1 MTQVLSQ
8 TEVDALLN
16 AVIGGDIDTEQK
28 SAPGGPAPEEESVVT
43 YDLTSQDKIIRGRM
57 PTLDIV
63 YERFIR
69 AFRMNLTSQLRKL
82 ATLSIAATDTMKFGE
97 FINTLP
103 LPSCMS
109 VVRFDTLRGSGIIVL
124 ESKLAYGLI
133 DSFLG
138 GTDRPYTKIEGKDFT
153 QIELSIIKK
162 VVLSALED
170 LEKAWAPVTPMAIHF
185 VRTETNPQ
193 FVGIVPPSD
202 IVIATTFSVE
212 LENASGALTI
222 VMPFATLEPIRQ
234 KLISGFQQEAIETD
248 HYWSN
253 MMIRHLEETDLNVTV
268 ELGATEINMKQLLN
282 LKIGDIVPLR
292 TDASAEIPVAVEGVI
307 RFKGLFGASR
317 GSRAVQLTHVV
328 ENRNREFLKKRG
340 EEEGPVGLTRGSVDD
355 LT

>member
-8 TEVDALLN
+8 KEVDALLN
-16 AVIGGDIDTEQK
+16 AVIGGDVPTET
-28 SAPGGPAPEEESVVT
+28 STAGAEEESIVT

-103 LPSCMS
+103 LPSCMT
-109 VVRFDTLRGSGIIVL
+109 VVRFESLRGSGIVVL
-124 ESKLAYGLI
+124 ESKLAYALI

-138 GTDRPYTKIEGKDFT
+138 GTDRPYTKVEGKEFT

-162 VVLSALED
+162 VVMAALDD
-170 LEKAWAPVTPMAIHF
+170 LEKAWAPVTPMNINF

-234 KLISGFQQEAIETD
+234 KLVSGFQQEAIETD
-248 HYWSN
+248 YYWSN
-253 MMIRHLEETDLNVTV
+253 MMIRHLEETELNVQV
-268 ELGATEINMKQLLN
+268 ELGTTAVTLRQLLE
-282 LKIGDIVPLR
+282 LKKGDVIPLR
-292 TDASAEIPVAVEGVI
+292 TDATAEIPAMVEGVV
-307 RFKGLFGASR
+307 RFRGLFGASR
-317 GSRAVQLTHVV
+317 GSRAIQVTQVV
-328 ENRNREFLKKRG
+328 ENRNKEFLKRRSDDELPTG
-340 EEEGPVGLTRGSVDD
+340 NVVDD

>member
-1 MTQVLSQ
+1 MSNVLSQ
-8 TEVDALLN
+8 KEVDALLN
-16 AVIGGDIDTEQK
+16 AVIGGDVDTEGPG
-28 SAPGGPAPEEESVVT
+28 SASEEEESVVT

-109 VVRFDTLRGSGIIVL
+109 VVRFESLRGSGILVL
-124 ESKLAYGLI
+124 ESKLAFALI

-138 GTDRPYTKIEGKDFT
+138 GTDRPYTKIEGKEFT

-162 VVLSALED
+162 VVVAALSD
-170 LEKAWAPVTPMAIHF
+170 LEKAWAPVTPMNINF
-185 VRTETNPQ
+185 LRTETNPQ

-202 IVIATTFSVE
+202 IVIATTFSIE
-212 LENASGALTI
+212 LENVSGALTI

-234 KLISGFQQEAIETD
+234 KLISGFQQEAVETD
-248 HYWSN
+248 YYWSN
-253 MMIRHLEETDLNVTV
+253 MMIRHLEETDLNVRV
-268 ELGATEINMKQLLN
+268 ELGSNTITMRQILN
-282 LKIGDIVPLR
+282 LKIGDVVPLQ
-292 TDASAEIPVAVEGVI
+292 TDATAEIPVLVEGVE
-307 RFKGLFGASR
+307 RFRGLFGASR
-317 GSRAVQLTHVV
+317 GSRAVQLTQVV
-328 ENRNREFLKKRG
+328 ENKNKEFLNKP
-340 EEEGPVGLTRGSVDD
+340 EEEEDHLPRGNALDD
-355 LT
+355 LS

>member
-1 MTQVLSQ
+1 MSQVLSQ
-8 TEVDALLN
+8 KEVDALLN
-16 AVIGGDIDTEQK
+16 AVVGGDVPTETK
-28 SAPGGPAPEEESVVT
+28 KGGADDENIVT

-109 VVRFDTLRGSGIIVL
+109 VVRFETLRGSGIVVL
-124 ESKLAYGLI
+124 ESKLAYALI
-133 DSFLG
+133 ESFLG
-138 GTDRPYTKIEGKDFT
+138 GTDRPYSKIEGKEFT
-153 QIELSIIKK
+153 QIELSIIRR
-162 VVLSALED
+162 VVVAALDD
-170 LEKAWAPVTPMAIHF
+170 LEKAWAPVTPMSIGF

-202 IVIATTFSVE
+202 IIIATTFSVE

-234 KLISGFQQEAIETD
+234 KLISGFQQEVVESD
-248 HYWSN
+248 DYWVN
-253 MMIRHLEETDLNVTV
+253 MMVRHLEETELNISV
-268 ELGATEINMKQLLN
+268 ELGRTQMTGRQLLE
-282 LKIGDIVPLR
+282 LKLGDVIPLQ
-292 TDASAEIPVAVEGVI
+292 TDASAEIGVAVEGVT
-307 RFKGLFGASR
+307 RFRGLFGASR
-317 GSRAVQLTHVV
+317 GSQAVQVTQIV
-328 ENRNREFLKKRG
+328 ENPNKEFLKKRNDD
-340 EEEGPVGLTRGSVDD
+340 ESQPQPELVDE
-355 LT
+355 LG

>member
-8 TEVDALLN
+8 KEVDALLN
-16 AVIGGDIDTEQK
+16 AVIGGDVPTETH
-28 SAPGGPAPEEESVVT
+28 STGTEEEAVVT

-103 LPSCMS
+103 LPSCMT
-109 VVRFDTLRGSGIIVL
+109 VVRFESLRGSGIVVL
-124 ESKLAYGLI
+124 ESKLAYALI

-138 GTDRPYTKIEGKDFT
+138 GTDRPYTKVEGKEFT

-162 VVLSALED
+162 VVMAALDD
-170 LEKAWAPVTPMAIHF
+170 LEKAWAPVTPMSINF

-234 KLISGFQQEAIETD
+234 KLVSGFQQEAIETD
-248 HYWSN
+248 YYWSN
-253 MMIRHLEETDLNVTV
+253 MMIRHLEETELNVQI
-268 ELGATEINMKQLLN
+268 ELGTTEVTLRQLLE
-282 LKIGDIVPLR
+282 LKKGDVIPLR
-292 TDASAEIPVAVEGVI
+292 TDATAEIPAMVEGVT
-307 RFKGLFGASR
+307 RFRGLFGASR
-317 GSRAVQLTHVV
+317 GSRAIQVTQVV
-328 ENRNREFLKKRG
+328 ENRNKEFLKRRNDDELPNG
-340 EEEGPVGLTRGSVDD
+340 NVVDD

>member
-8 TEVDALLN
+8 KEVDALLN
-16 AVIGGDIDTEQK
+16 AVIGGDVPTETSQ
-28 SAPGGPAPEEESVVT
+28 AAPEQESIVT

-103 LPSCMS
+103 LPSCMT
-109 VVRFDTLRGSGIIVL
+109 VVRFEPLRGSGIMVL
-124 ESKLAYGLI
+124 ESKLAYALI

-138 GTDRPYTKIEGKDFT
+138 GTDRPYTKVEGKEFT

-162 VVLSALED
+162 VVVAALDD
-170 LEKAWAPVTPMAIHF
+170 LEKAWAPVTPMNINF

-234 KLISGFQQEAIETD
+234 KLVSGFQQEVVETD
-248 HYWSN
+248 YYWSN
-253 MMIRHLEETDLNVTV
+253 MMIRHLEETELNVHV
-268 ELGATEINMKQLLN
+268 ELGTTAVTLRQLLEM
-282 LKIGDIVPLR
+282 KKGDVIPLR
-292 TDASAEIPVAVEGVI
+292 TDATAEIPAQVEGVL
-307 RFKGLFGASR
+307 RFRGLFGASR
-317 GSRAVQLTHVV
+317 GSRAIQVTQVVQ
-328 ENRNREFLKKRG
+328 NRNKEFLKRRTNDELPAG
-340 EEEGPVGLTRGSVDD
+340 TVVDD